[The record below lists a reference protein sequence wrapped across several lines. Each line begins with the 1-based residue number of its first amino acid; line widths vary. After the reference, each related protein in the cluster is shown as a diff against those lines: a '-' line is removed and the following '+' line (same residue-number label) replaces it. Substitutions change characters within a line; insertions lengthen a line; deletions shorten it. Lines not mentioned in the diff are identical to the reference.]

1 MLAVIQPFALDL
13 ELLED
18 DLLHKMSKLEI
29 LTLTTQN
36 NYSLTYW

>member
-13 ELLED
+13 EIPKD
-18 DLLHKMSKLEI
+18 DTLHKMSKIGI

-36 NYSLTYW
+36 NYTVTYW